1 LNSSNNSNSKQAFN
15 EDCQDLPGN
24 IILIGMPGSGK
35 TTLGKK
41 LAHTIDWA
49 FIDTDNLLMSWFGLG
64 LEQLL
69 NNLGIEGFL
78 QAEKKIVQELIIHRS
93 VIATGGS
100 VIYSESAM
108 RKLQDIGKIT
118 YLHAD
123 YQIIEKRVS
132 NNPQR
137 GLVTP
142 RGQTLWEV
150 YSERVPSYREYADL
164 EISTE
169 NTNPE
174 ECVYIIMEGLNEKKE
189 FPEIKRILDGGSE

>member
-1 LNSSNNSNSKQAFN
+1 MKSSENNDSKQAFN
-15 EDCQDLPGN
+15 EDCQDLLGN

-41 LAHTIDWA
+41 LAKTLDWA
-49 FIDTDNLLMSWFGLG
+49 FIDTDNLLVSWFGLE

-78 QAEKKIVQELIIHRS
+78 QAEKKIVQELILHRS

-100 VIYSESAM
+100 VIYSKAAM
-108 RKLQDIGKIT
+108 RKLQDIGKII

-123 YQIIEKRVS
+123 YQIVEKRVS

-142 RGQTLWEV
+142 GGQTLWDV
-150 YSERVPSYREYADL
+150 YRERVPHYREYAEL

-169 NTNPE
+169 NTNPQ
-174 ECVYIIMEGLNEKKE
+174 ECIYSIMEGLNEKEE
-189 FPEIKRILDGGSE
+189 FPEIERILDGGPE

>member
-1 LNSSNNSNSKQAFN
+1 LKSSENNDSKQAFN
-15 EDCQDLPGN
+15 EDCQDLLGN

-41 LAHTIDWA
+41 LAKTLDWA
-49 FIDTDNLLMSWFGLG
+49 FIDTDNLLVSWFGLE

-78 QAEKKIVQELIIHRS
+78 QAEKKIVQELILHRS

-100 VIYSESAM
+100 VIYSKAAM
-108 RKLQDIGKIT
+108 RKLQDIGKII

-123 YQIIEKRVS
+123 YQIVEKRVS

-142 RGQTLWEV
+142 GGQTLWDV
-150 YSERVPSYREYADL
+150 YRERVPHYREYAEL

-169 NTNPE
+169 NTNPQ
-174 ECVYIIMEGLNEKKE
+174 ECIYSIMEGLNEKEE
-189 FPEIKRILDGGSE
+189 FPEIERILDGGPE